1 MLKKSFSILAAFIL
15 GLIIS
20 ISIMACADDT
30 SDYSNDKDTLET
42 LAAKVADLEKEVRTL
57 KGASIAQ
64 NIRSYSYVGDEG
76 RDYMTFTYDKT
87 GRLTQVTCDYDD
99 GDPDIWTCSYNKN
112 VCTLTCSGDE
122 DGGICTF
129 TLTDE
134 DSQDF
139 HALQNII
146 ISLIVGDFS

>member
-42 LAAKVADLEKEVRTL
+42 LAAKVADLEKEVQAI
-57 KGASIAQ
+57 KKASIAQ
-64 NIRSYSYVGDEG
+64 NIESISYVCDDDN
-76 RDYMTFTYDKT
+76 DYVTFFYDKT
-87 GRLTQVTCDYDD
+87 GRLTQATIDYSD
-99 GDPDIWTCSYNKN
+99 GETHIWTCSYNKN
-112 VCTLTCSGDE
+112 VCTLTSIEEGYE
-122 DGGICTF
+122 ETLTF

-134 DSQDF
+134 NSQDF
-139 HALQNII
+139 RAIQNII
-146 ISLIVGDFS
+146 ISLTQVDFM

>member
-30 SDYSNDKDTLET
+30 SDYSNDKDTLES
-42 LAAKVADLEKEVRTL
+42 LAAKVADLEKEVQTL
-57 KGASIAQ
+57 KGASVAQ
-64 NIRSYSYVGDEG
+64 NIRSYSYVSGHG
-76 RDYMTFTYDKT
+76 SDYMTFTYDKT
-87 GRLTQVTCDYDD
+87 GRLTQATIDYDD
-99 GDPDIWTCSYNKN
+99 GGDPDIWTCSYNKN

-122 DGGICTF
+122 DGGINTF

-146 ISLIVGDFS
+146 ISLIVGDF